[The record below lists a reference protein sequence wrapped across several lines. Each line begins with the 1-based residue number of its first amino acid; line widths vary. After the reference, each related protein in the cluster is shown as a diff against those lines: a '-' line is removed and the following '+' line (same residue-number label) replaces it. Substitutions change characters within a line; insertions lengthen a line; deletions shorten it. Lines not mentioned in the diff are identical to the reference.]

1 MYSCNVKL
9 KYLTQQQK
17 KKEKTLPYLKQCS
30 MWHNTGTTI
39 LKLTICNILITKDCL
54 QQFMNIDTIL
64 NLPFFYRT
72 KHTMPEKKTRNV
84 NTHTIKYSWANR
96 GSFVLYPDDVIFVE
110 SSINLIASIFLSGSK
125 RYIISAP
132 AARCIKEA
140 GKEISS
146 TKSKIPDQDNTH

>member
-1 MYSCNVKL
+1 
-9 KYLTQQQK
+9 
-17 KKEKTLPYLKQCS
+17 
-30 MWHNTGTTI
+30 MWYNTGTRI

-54 QQFMNIDTIL
+54 QQFMNINTIL
-64 NLPFFYRT
+64 NLPFVYGT
-72 KHTMPEKKTRNV
+72 KHTMPEKKNKKMWTP
-84 NTHTIKYSWANR
+84 IQCSWANR

-110 SSINLIASIFLSGSK
+110 SSISLIASIFLSGSN

-146 TKSKIPDQDNTH
+146 RKSKIPDQDNTHKEIRLVTIVFFKETSVYFNKGLSM